1 MVDNGRS
8 SSVSRPFAVGR
19 LLFNSDEQVAGFIND
34 HIGCD
39 FQPEGEYRCVGVL
52 DADGFLVSG
61 ACFHNFFG
69 TGAYMSGA
77 SSRPRRWA
85 TRSTLAGIFAYA
97 FKTLS
102 LTRLTALVAIDNP
115 QARSWNE
122 ASGFQREG
130 VMRKAGDGGV
140 DLIVYG
146 MLEPE
151 CRWIHGKE
159 KQQPSSGS

>member
-1 MVDNGRS
+1 MEDNGRS
-8 SSVSRPFAVGR
+8 TQISHPFAVGR
-19 LLFNSDEQVAGFIND
+19 LLFNADNRVADFIND
-34 HIGCD
+34 HIGFD
-39 FQPEGEYRCVGVL
+39 FYPEGQFRCVGVL
-52 DADGFLVSG
+52 DADGFLISG

-69 TGAYMSGA
+69 SGCYMSGA

-102 LTRLTALVAIDNP
+102 LERLTTLVATDNTL
-115 QARSWNE
+115 ARSWNE
-122 ASGFQREG
+122 SSGFQREG

-146 MLEPE
+146 MLEKE
-151 CRWIHGKE
+151 CRWINGKR
-159 KQQPSSGS
+159 